1 MTRARVAEL
10 VSCAALC
17 VSAPALAEAPSA
29 DTAEADAEWAF
40 SASAYIYF
48 VPGDRSYAQP
58 SFTADRSALHLEARY
73 NYEDMRTASLWV
85 GYNLAGGD
93 ELGWTLT
100 PMFASV
106 FGRSNGVAPGC
117 RGSLSYWKLELYSE
131 GEYLFDFGDAAA
143 SFFFNWSELTIAPL
157 TWLRAGLVTQRTRAY
172 ATTRELQRGVLAGVS
187 FGIASLTGYVLNP
200 DDNRPIVIVAMSLS
214 SD

>member
-17 VSAPALAEAPSA
+17 VSAPALAEAPST

-40 SASAYIYF
+40 SASAYMYF

>member
-1 MTRARVAEL
+1 MTRARLAEL

-17 VSAPALAEAPSA
+17 VSTPAFAEAPSTDA
-29 DTAEADAEWAF
+29 AEAEAKWAF
-40 SASAYIYF
+40 SALAYVYF
-48 VPGDRSYAQP
+48 VPADRSYVQP

-85 GYNLAGGD
+85 GYNLAGGA
-93 ELGWTLT
+93 ELGWTVT

-131 GEYLFDFGDAAA
+131 GEYLFDFGDPAA

>member
-40 SASAYIYF
+40 SASAYMYF

-131 GEYLFDFGDAAA
+131 GEYLFDFGDTAA

>member
-17 VSAPALAEAPSA
+17 VSAPALAEPSA
-29 DTAEADAEWAF
+29 TDASEAAAAWAF
-40 SASAYIYF
+40 SGLAYLYF
-48 VPGDRSYAQP
+48 VPADRSYVQP

-85 GYNLAGGD
+85 GYNLAGGE

-106 FGRSNGVAPGC
+106 VGRSNGVAPGC
-117 RGSLSYWKLELYSE
+117 RVSLSYGKFELYSE
-131 GEYLFDFGDAAA
+131 GEYLFDFGDPAA
-143 SFFFNWSELTIAPL
+143 SFFFNWSELGFAPL
-157 TWLRAGLVTQRTRAY
+157 TWLHAGLVTQRTRAY
-172 ATTRELQRGVLAGVS
+172 ATTRELQRGLFAGVS
-187 FGIASLTGYVLNP
+187 FGMATLTTYVLNP
-200 DDNRPIVIVAMSLS
+200 DASQPIVIVAASLS
-214 SD
+214 SE